1 MVPTALSVALLASA
15 QDASISRQI
24 MTVEFAPE
32 RSHVLFTYR
41 AMVDG
46 VGPLTFRLHPHVQV
60 RAVATDQG
68 ETLFTREPAADGS
81 PHDRITINLT
91 GDESRLD
98 FLCEA
103 VLRQDVSRGERAGVI
118 HNHSVNAHVGPEGV
132 FLSDGSAW
140 HPQWIDEE
148 GVPHL
153 LPALVEIR
161 QLDGWAFVCSGD
173 PMPPD
178 RVPAKPDPSVDAAVV
193 TGSPERAPTVRP
205 VPDDLARPVWTWR
218 TPRPV
223 DGVAVA
229 GNRHRLKGVTH
240 DTMHGPV
247 EIVTH
252 FSEGNATNGD
262 LFLDAAASY
271 LDLYV
276 PLLGPFPYRRFSI
289 VENFFSSGFA
299 YPGFTLLGPQVVA
312 MGERSLAP
320 GYLDH
325 ELIHN
330 WWGNGVYVHP
340 RSGNWCEALTS
351 YCANYYRRVHEGGEP
366 AGRDYRRGIV
376 MRASA
381 DPSLDNGPVGRFGL
395 DDAIDRFVGYEKG
408 SFLFMMLEHGPGIPP
423 EQTDRTAMFAALKR
437 FASEF
442 MGRRATWDDLR
453 RSIEAEWGESRR
465 DFFARWVDSHNVPIT
480 PAVWTNAA
488 MGAFRREYFSG
499 DELID
504 VSFGRDEQGS
514 WREIDPNFLVYRLL
528 PPEQVIPTLA
538 GTLGPGGMRV
548 LSDAARPEIAAF
560 LPRVNHDEKG
570 ENLLLIG
577 ADAIAFH
584 RELLARAANPIDVRA
599 SSFALG
605 EANFADADH
614 AVLHTMPYP
623 DKPGRFIT
631 LFHANG
637 DAGWSRLRLITFY
650 SRDSTIVWKGEQVI
664 DRRVFEPSRR
674 LHVIPPS

>member
-1 MVPTALSVALLASA
+1 MILTCLAAALLGPA

-24 MTVEFAPE
+24 ITVQFAPE
-32 RSHVLFTYR
+32 RNHVLFTYR
-41 AMVDG
+41 AVVDG
-46 VGPLTFRLHPHVQV
+46 VGSLIFRLHPDVQV
-60 RAVATDQG
+60 KAVLADR
-68 ETLFTREPAADGS
+68 EEVLITREPADDGS
-81 PHDRITINLT
+81 RHDRITVNLT

-118 HNHSVNAHVGPEGV
+118 HNHSVNAHIGPEGV

-140 HPQWIDEE
+140 HPQWIDEG

-153 LPALVEIR
+153 LPALIEITP
-161 QLDGWAFVCSGD
+161 LDGWAFVCSGD
-173 PMPPD
+173 PAGEAARP
-178 RVPAKPDPSVDAAVV
+178 RSNERPATEA
-193 TGSPERAPTVRP
+193 TGQTRSPERAPMPRP
-205 VPDDLARPVWTWR
+205 APDDLARPIWTWE
-218 TPRPV
+218 TPRGV
-223 DGVAVA
+223 DGVAVV
-229 GNRHRLKGVTH
+229 GNRHVLKGITH
-240 DTMHGPV
+240 DTIHGPV

-252 FSEGNATNGD
+252 FSDRNAPQSD
-262 LFLDAAASY
+262 LYLDAAASY

-276 PLLGPFPYRRFSI
+276 PLLGPFPYQRFSI

-325 ELIHN
+325 ELVHN
-330 WWGNGVYVHP
+330 WWGNGVYVDP

-351 YCANYYRRVHEGGEP
+351 YCANYFRRVHEGGEP
-366 AGRDYRRGIV
+366 AGREYRRGII

-381 DPSLDNGPVGRFGL
+381 DPSLDNGPVGRFGV
-395 DDAIDRFVGYEKG
+395 DAAIDRFVGYDKG
-408 SFLFMMLEHGPGIPP
+408 SFVFMMLEHGPGIPP

-437 FASEF
+437 FAAEF
-442 MGRRATWDDLR
+442 MGRRATWNDLR
-453 RSIEAEWGESRR
+453 RTIEAEWSESRA
-465 DFFARWVDSHNVPIT
+465 DFFARWIDSHNVPRT
-480 PAVWTNAA
+480 PAAWSSAA
-488 MGAFRREYFSG
+488 MGTFRRDFFSG
-499 DELID
+499 DELLD
-504 VSFGRDEQGS
+504 VGFGRDEQGA
-514 WREIDPNFLVYRLL
+514 WREIDPGFLVYRLL

-548 LSDAARPEIAAF
+548 AGDAERPEFDAF

-577 ADAIAFH
+577 AKAIAAH
-584 RELLARAANPIDVRA
+584 RALIERAANAIAVRDG
-599 SSFALG
+599 SFTLG
-605 EANFADADH
+605 DAVFADPEH
-614 AVLHTMPYP
+614 AVLHTMPHP
-623 DKPGRFIT
+623 DQPGRFIT
-631 LFHANG
+631 IFHANG

-650 SRDSTIVWKGEQVI
+650 TRDSTIVWKDEQVI

-674 LHVIPPS
+674 LRVNP